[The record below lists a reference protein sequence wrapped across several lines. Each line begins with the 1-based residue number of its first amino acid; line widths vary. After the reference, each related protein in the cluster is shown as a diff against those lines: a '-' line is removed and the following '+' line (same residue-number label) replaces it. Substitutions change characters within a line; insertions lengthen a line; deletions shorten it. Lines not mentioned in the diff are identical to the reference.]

1 MTIAE
6 SIFHRRNIS
15 PDAFNGQAIATEVI
29 KQLLEAANQAPTHGY
44 TEPWRFVVYESAAI
58 KKFTSE
64 HADLYKAHTSSEK
77 YTEANFLKIKHR
89 GDKASHLI
97 AVYMKRGTNPKIP
110 RLEEISAVACAI
122 QNIWLLASSMQI
134 GMYWGTGGMVHHSAM
149 KSYFSLSEE
158 DEMMGL
164 LFLGYSDLEW
174 PKGRRIVPMEEKV
187 QWIKE

>member
-1 MTIAE
+1 
-6 SIFHRRNIS
+6 
-15 PDAFNGQAIATEVI
+15 
-29 KQLLEAANQAPTHGY
+29 
-44 TEPWRFVVYESAAI
+44 
-58 KKFTSE
+58 
-64 HADLYKAHTSSEK
+64 
-77 YTEANFLKIKHR
+77 
-89 GDKASHLI
+89 
-97 AVYMKRGTNPKIP
+97 MKRGTNPKIP